1 MSQEKVTLTS
11 HLDHTIAPMCFARV
25 ELNFVEIFLVASFVC
40 ASLALPVEPVDSEK
54 ANIIEIDDFLE
65 LGCRVMN
72 GNKLFFDETFIRYLN
87 EDEQKQNEKYE
98 KDLKAYNEAA
108 KKADQRTL
116 RNDGREVKLDVKFP
130 KLPNFCDDLEKVDLG
145 DCYALGGKLYKDN
158 KKVRNLSKKE
168 KKQVDKYQKK
178 LENYFDEA
186 YEDWDEDFDVEK
198 VMARKPK
205 GPQLCPTEGK
215 PAVPIEGQ
223 TWGEK
228 KLWIEV
234 MGISARAHDLAVGG
248 NYPPGE
254 CQNWQLDVILGLRRD
269 TSAELHW
276 RIKDFILS
284 SFFSPQVCPSLDTA
298 GLPPV
303 GPQTWAGSTEC
314 IATLQPIKLGF
325 GELSVGDRGNSTVQL
340 FDTQAKCAE
349 NSTLAPGR
357 ALFFVTNI
365 PCGDINSELGSFV
378 EKHCAITTKLM
389 NIGYLFYIYYI
400 LDASSTSD
408 SKACSVEKQFQCG
421 HKNAHVVIERF
432 HEGEALKPMF
442 ICPLRSASTIGFR
455 ATISSAILIMG
466 IVTIATVSGYVY
478 YKRKRNDRLQRL
490 RDLSSPQMTT
500 SRPSESSVELEC
512 NLEEELNRIRARYN
526 KKAKYNQK
534 SDEWEILPQ
543 DLFVHEEEVL
553 GKGAFS
559 IVYKGTLKGRLPV
572 TRLYKN
578 LSRVAENAENN
589 SNEVGVKMLPSH
601 ADETSRID
609 FLNEIDFMKK
619 LGYHTHIVSLIGC
632 VTDFNEPKIVLEYFA
647 NGDLLRFLRCH
658 KDGIALDD
666 DSKNNGES
674 ISCLRLK
681 DLLSIAWQVSDGM
694 IGDFGLCRYLGE
706 ALYSS
711 KGGRMP
717 IKWMAIESLKRYEYT
732 TKSDVWSFG
741 VLLFELFSM
750 GDGPFPGV
758 QPLDMIHH
766 LENGHR
772 NAKPDKC
779 PDEIYDMMQACWQA
793 DPDRRPSFAL
803 LKTQLTNRLKLDDES
818 YGYLNLRDTDDG
830 YLKTSCL

>member
-1 MSQEKVTLTS
+1 S
-11 HLDHTIAPMCFARV
+11 HWICT
-25 ELNFVEIFLVASFVC
+25 ELYLLLQQLQPLLIRSFHFDYFV
-40 ASLALPVEPVDSEK
+40 
-54 ANIIEIDDFLE
+54 DF
-65 LGCRVMN
+65 R
-72 GNKLFFDETFIRYLN
+72 
-87 EDEQKQNEKYE
+87 
-98 KDLKAYNEAA
+98 
-108 KKADQRTL
+108 
-116 RNDGREVKLDVKFP
+116 
-130 KLPNFCDDLEKVDLG
+130 
-145 DCYALGGKLYKDN
+145 
-158 KKVRNLSKKE
+158 S
-168 KKQVDKYQKK
+168 
-178 LENYFDEA
+178 
-186 YEDWDEDFDVEK
+186 
-198 VMARKPK
+198 
-205 GPQLCPTEGK
+205 
-215 PAVPIEGQ
+215 
-223 TWGEK
+223 
-228 KLWIEV
+228 
-234 MGISARAHDLAVGG
+234 ISASHSRLFVLRMHIQKVIFALLILAFLRGAENSHSASNHMTITTSSPTMSTVIDESKSHHINCNSIGG

-284 SFFSPQVCPSLDTA
+284 SMSRCDAHSSITLFFKERWDNTHKC
-298 GLPPV
+298 G
-303 GPQTWAGSTEC
+303 WKCMAGSTEC
-314 IATLQPIKLGF
+314 SATLQPIKLGF

-365 PCGDINSELGSFV
+365 PCGDINNELGSFV

-408 SKACSVEKQFQCG
+408 SKACSVEKRFQCG

-694 IGDFGLCRYLGE
+694 YYLSARNYVHRDVAARNVLLTKNLVAKIGDFGLCRYLGE

-766 LENGHR
+766 LENGYR

-818 YGYLNLRDTDDG
+818 YGYLNLKDTDDG